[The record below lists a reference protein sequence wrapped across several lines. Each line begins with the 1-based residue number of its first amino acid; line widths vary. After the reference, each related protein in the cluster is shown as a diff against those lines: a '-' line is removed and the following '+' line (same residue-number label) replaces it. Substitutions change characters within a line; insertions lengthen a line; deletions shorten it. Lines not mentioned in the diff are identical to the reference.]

1 MYTGA
6 IMEELNVRRLRET
19 HLAINTP
26 ITLRVSKPFA
36 ANLQIKA
43 MVHESNTSELA
54 RLLMEL
60 GCKQL
65 GWDLD
70 NPI

>member
-1 MYTGA
+1 
-6 IMEELNVRRLRET
+6 MEELNVRRSREI

-26 ITLRVSKPFA
+26 ITLRVSKTFA

-43 MVHESNTSELA
+43 MVHNSNTSEMA
-54 RLLMEL
+54 RVLMEL
-60 GCKQL
+60 GSQQL

-70 NPI
+70 NPT